1 MDHFKYLQ
9 RYIQDILQEISFVEA
24 TDLTANFDKMKLF
37 ESIRAFCRM
46 ENVAFY
52 DHFYIKDIL
61 QTSHHYE
68 LAIRIINRFAQILH
82 LEFNN
87 NTIYSNVC
95 HLDHHLELRD
105 EYKISFSIKDVGD
118 YIGGYLLAKGH
129 KSKSLI
135 NNFDDIIILYPVN
148 RDFFWKCA
156 KYYSA
161 YKQLP

>member
-68 LAIRIINRFAQILH
+68 LAIRIITLFTQMFA
-82 LEFNN
+82 
-87 NTIYSNVC
+87 
-95 HLDHHLELRD
+95 
-105 EYKISFSIKDVGD
+105 IS
-118 YIGGYLLAKGH
+118 
-129 KSKSLI
+129 
-135 NNFDDIIILYPVN
+135 IIISSLEMN
-148 RDFFWKCA
+148 I
-156 KYYSA
+156 KYHLA
-161 YKQLP
+161 LKM